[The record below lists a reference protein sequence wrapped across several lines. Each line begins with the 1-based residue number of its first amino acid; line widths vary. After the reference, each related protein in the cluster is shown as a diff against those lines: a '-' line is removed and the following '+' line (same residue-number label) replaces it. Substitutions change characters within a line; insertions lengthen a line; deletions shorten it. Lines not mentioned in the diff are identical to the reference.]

1 MKRFWK
7 NAVIVPQGDGH
18 SVELDGRP
26 VKLPSGKLLIVS
38 FLPLAEAIAGEWA
51 TAPQNFSPDNLPFT
65 RLASTAQERIA
76 PNRTDIINQL
86 TAYGMNDLL
95 CYRAETPE
103 DLTTRQS
110 NIWNPWLQW
119 AETTHGL
126 RLLSTAGLV
135 PINQPPSTG
144 EALRNI
150 LSTHSDQTIAALGV
164 IVPALGSLILGLALT
179 AKTLTPQTACDAAFL
194 DELWQEEQWGTDK
207 EAIARRA
214 KVIADVDISTQF
226 MYLCAPPPK

>member
-7 NAVIVPQGDGH
+7 NAVTVTRGDKH

-26 VKLPSGKLLIVS
+26 VKLPSGKPLIVS
-38 FLPLAEAIAGEWA
+38 FHSLAQAIACEWANAPQDFSPENLPL
-51 TAPQNFSPDNLPFT
+51 T

-76 PNRTDIINQL
+76 PHRADIINQL
-86 TAYGMNDLL
+86 AAYGMNDLL
-95 CYRAETPE
+95 CYRAETPD
-103 DLTTRQS
+103 DLVTRQ
-110 NIWNPWLQW
+110 NEIWDIWLQW

-126 RLLSTAGLV
+126 HLLSTAGVV
-135 PINQPPSTG
+135 PINQPPTAG

-150 LSTHSDQTIAALGV
+150 LSSHSDDTIAALGV
-164 IVPALGSLILGLALT
+164 IVPALGSLILSLALT
-179 AKTLTPQTACDAAFL
+179 AKALTPQAACDAAFL

-214 KVIADVDISTQF
+214 KVIADVDVSTQF
-226 MYLCAPPPK
+226 MSLCSA